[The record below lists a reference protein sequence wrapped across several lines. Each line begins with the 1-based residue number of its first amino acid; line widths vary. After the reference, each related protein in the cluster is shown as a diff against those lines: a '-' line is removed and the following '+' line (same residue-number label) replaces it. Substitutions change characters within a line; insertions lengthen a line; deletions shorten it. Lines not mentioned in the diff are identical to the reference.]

1 MRILYQFG
9 IFIYSLL
16 IEAIAPFYS
25 KAWMWANGRK
35 KQHAFWIQDAE
46 NETREV
52 IWFHCASLGEFE
64 QARPVIEKVKELSSN
79 YAILVTFF
87 SPSGFEIRKNYEHA
101 DYVYY
106 LPTDTEANAQ
116 KWVGAWKLKMALFV
130 KYEFWHFYTSELVN
144 KKVPLYSF
152 SSIFRA
158 NQVFFKFYGGFFA
171 AILKRFNHLYV
182 QNEES
187 KQLLSAIGIGNV
199 SIAGD
204 TRFDRVL
211 ALLDEKLDLPII
223 EDFTKGIHKVIVL
236 GSTWENDLDTWKP
249 IVKSFIGRYKIIIAP
264 HEIKEENLKWIEDNF
279 AGEKVRYTEYQIGK
293 MNGDILIMNN
303 IGLLSSAYKFADVV
317 YVGGAFGKGLH
328 NILEAATYGK
338 PVIFG
343 PKYKKFQEAVD
354 LVGLGGAFSIQNSAE
369 LNKIVLKLLTD
380 KQFYNHSSEIAQKY
394 VSSNFGATDKILS
407 GIGLGEQ

>member
-1 MRILYQFG
+1 MRFLYQ
-9 IFIYSLL
+9 ISIYFYSML

-25 KAWMWANGRK
+25 KAWMWTNGRK
-35 KQHAFWIQDAE
+35 KQHAYWIEDAE
-46 NETREV
+46 NEKREV

-64 QARPVIEKVKELSSN
+64 QARPVIEKVKKLTPN

-87 SPSGFEIRKNYEHA
+87 SPSGFEIRKNYELA

-106 LPTDTEANAQ
+106 LPTDTVSNAQ
-116 KWVGAWKLKMALFV
+116 KWVSSWNLKMALFV
-130 KYEFWHFYTSELVN
+130 KYEFWHFYTFELAN
-144 KKVPLYSF
+144 NKVPLYSF
-152 SSIFRA
+152 SSIFRP
-158 NQVFFKFYGGFFA
+158 NQVFFKFYGGFFVN
-171 AILKRFNHLYV
+171 ILKRFNQLYV

-187 KQLLSAIGIGNV
+187 QSLLNSIGIQQV

-211 ALLDEKLDLPII
+211 ALLSESNQLPIV
-223 EDFTKGIHKVIVL
+223 EDFTRGIQKVIVL

-249 IVKSFIGRYKIIIAP
+249 IIKSLIGRYKIIIAP
-264 HEIKEENLKWIEDNF
+264 HEIKEDNIKWIEDNF
-279 AGEKVRYTEYQIGK
+279 AGEKVRYSEYQISK
-293 MNGDILIMNN
+293 SNFDILIMNN
-303 IGLLSSAYKFADVV
+303 IGLLSTTYKYADIV

-354 LVGLGGAFSIQNSAE
+354 LVRLGGAFSIQNSEE
-369 LNKIVLKLLTD
+369 LNKTALKLLTD
-380 KQFYNHSSEIAQKY
+380 KQFYNQSSEIAQKY
-394 VSSNFGATDKILS
+394 VASNFGATDKILR
-407 GIGLGEQ
+407 GIGLGEK